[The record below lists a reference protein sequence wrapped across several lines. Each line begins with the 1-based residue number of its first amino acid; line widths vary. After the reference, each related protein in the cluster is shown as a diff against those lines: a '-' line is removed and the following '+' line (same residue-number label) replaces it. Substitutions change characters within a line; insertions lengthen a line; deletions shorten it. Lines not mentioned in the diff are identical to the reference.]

1 MGKARVVSDAVLR
14 EGRSPGR
21 ASRTGAR
28 ILVAGVG
35 NVFLGDDGF
44 GVAVAAR
51 LAEDPPASATVADF
65 GIRGMHL
72 AYELMN
78 GYDVLVLVDA
88 VARGEVPGT
97 VSVLEPDL
105 AAIEPA
111 SGVDGHGMNPDSVLG
126 CCAGFGVPLRRALV
140 VGCEPA
146 DCSYRWGL
154 TEPVAESVDAAA
166 AVVRELVADLDTVRG
181 TS

>member
-14 EGRSPGR
+14 EGRSPRRG
-21 ASRTGAR
+21 R

-51 LAEDPPASATVADF
+51 LAEDPPPSATVADF

-111 SGVDGHGMNPDSVLG
+111 AGVDGHGMNPDSVLG
-126 CCAGFGVPLRRALV
+126 CCAGFGVPLSRALV

-166 AVVRELVADLDTVRG
+166 AVVRELVADLDTARG

>member
-1 MGKARVVSDAVLR
+1 MTM
-14 EGRSPGR
+14 P
-21 ASRTGAR
+21 R

-44 GVAVAAR
+44 GVAVVDR
-51 LAEDPPASATVADF
+51 LAGDPPEDARVADF

-72 AYELMN
+72 AYELMS

-88 VARGEVPGT
+88 VARGDAPGT
-97 VSVLEPDL
+97 VSVIEPDM
-105 AAIEPA
+105 AAIAPA
-111 SGVDGHGMNPDSVLG
+111 AGLDGHGMNPDAVLA
-126 CCAGFGVPLRRALV
+126 CCKGFGVQLGRILV

-154 TEPVAESVDAAA
+154 TERVAESVDAAA
-166 AVVRELVADLDTVRG
+166 ATVRALVADMAAAAG
-181 TS
+181 T

>member
-1 MGKARVVSDAVLR
+1 MK
-14 EGRSPGR
+14 
-21 ASRTGAR
+21 

-44 GVAVAAR
+44 GVAVADR
-51 LAEDPPASATVADF
+51 LAGDPPAGARVEDF
-65 GIRGMHL
+65 GIRGVHL

-97 VSVLEPDL
+97 VSVIEPDL
-105 AAIEPA
+105 AAIDPSPGMDA
-111 SGVDGHGMNPDSVLG
+111 HGMNPDSVLT
-126 CCAGFGVPLRRALV
+126 CCRGLGVPLGRVLV

-154 TEPVAESVDAAA
+154 TEQVAESVPA
-166 AVVRELVADLDTVRG
+166 AVITVRNLVASVAQEA
-181 TS
+181 

>member
-1 MGKARVVSDAVLR
+1 MKA
-14 EGRSPGR
+14 P
-21 ASRTGAR
+21 R

-44 GVAVAAR
+44 GVAVVDR
-51 LAEDPPASATVADF
+51 LADDPPEDARVADF

-97 VSVLEPDL
+97 VSVIEPDL
-105 AAIEPA
+105 AAIAPA
-111 SGVDGHGMNPDSVLG
+111 TGVDGHGMNPDAVLA
-126 CCAGFGVPLRRALV
+126 CCKGFDVPLGRVLV

-154 TEPVAESVDAAA
+154 TERVAESVDAAVA
-166 AVVRELVADLDTVRG
+166 AVRGLVADVAEAAG
-181 TS
+181 A